1 MKKGKDKLYIIIP
14 AYNEEET
21 IEQVTKKWHKIIT
34 NVGNN

>member
-21 IEQVTKKWHKIIT
+21 IEQVTKKGTK
-34 NVGNN
+34 